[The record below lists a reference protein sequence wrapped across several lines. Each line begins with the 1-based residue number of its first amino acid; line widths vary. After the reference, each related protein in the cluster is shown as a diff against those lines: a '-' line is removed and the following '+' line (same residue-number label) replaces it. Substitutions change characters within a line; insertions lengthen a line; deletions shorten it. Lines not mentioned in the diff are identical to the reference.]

1 MAIFSSIYS
10 SGRNLADSSWSSLL
24 AVCGPSNQAAGRVKP
39 STYKSFKSPAMLLGF
54 LLSLERQ
61 KDSLVFFCCLFF
73 MCLNDSF
80 VWFFLD
86 I

>member
-54 LLSLERQ
+54 LLSLWCQ
-61 KDSLVFFCCLFF
+61 KDIKESPLYLFLW
-73 MCLNDSF
+73 CLNDSF
-80 VWFFLD
+80 VLLFLD

>member
-24 AVCGPSNQAAGRVKP
+24 AVCGPSNQTAGRVKP
-39 STYKSFKSPAMLLGF
+39 SIYKSFKSPAMLLGF
-54 LLSLERQ
+54 LLSLECQ
-61 KDSLVFFCCLFF
+61 KDILVSFCCLFLS
-73 MCLNDSF
+73 CLSDSF
-80 VWFFLD
+80 VWFYLD